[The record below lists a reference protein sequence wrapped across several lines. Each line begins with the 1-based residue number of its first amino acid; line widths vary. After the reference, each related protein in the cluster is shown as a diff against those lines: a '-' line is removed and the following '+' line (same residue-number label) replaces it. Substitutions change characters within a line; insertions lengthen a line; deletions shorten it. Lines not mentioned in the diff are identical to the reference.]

1 MLGNSHGFDAHMTQE
16 TLFDSLGDIL
26 GTDDEREV
34 TAVYDVSSE
43 RVTPDSGPSY
53 WDEAAYLL
61 RFDLE
66 GGEVWPRAKVIEA
79 LGQDWVDAAENRFI
93 EKL

>member
-1 MLGNSHGFDAHMTQE
+1 MMIIELRHE
-16 TLFDSLGDIL
+16 TLKDSLGDLL

-34 TAVYDVSSE
+34 TVIYDLSSE
-43 RVTPDSGPSY
+43 LVVPDIGPSY

-61 RFDLE
+61 RFELE

-79 LGQDWVDAAENRFI
+79 LGQDWVDAAENSFL
-93 EKL
+93 EKLG